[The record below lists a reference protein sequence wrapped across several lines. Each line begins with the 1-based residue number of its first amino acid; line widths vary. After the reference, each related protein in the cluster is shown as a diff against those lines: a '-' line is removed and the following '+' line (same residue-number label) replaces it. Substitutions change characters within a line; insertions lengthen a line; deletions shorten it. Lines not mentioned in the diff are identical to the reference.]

1 MFCQNCGAK
10 ASDESLHCPECGAK
24 IEVPIELGPGV
35 DSAAGYRESATSPSG
50 GTPNSSGDEPRKR
63 KRITVIAVIA
73 VLLVIGLVF
82 GVSACQA
89 NNQRTAKHHVTF
101 TVNAEGLDTSTGTM
115 IPLSVK
121 GTDVSGNSVEESC
134 YVGNDSASL
143 DLVAGTYTFEVT
155 ASPIAADGTL
165 YSIEGAYAEE
175 TVGEDGTLSPG
186 EAITLKPLL
195 AGKTTY
201 KQIED
206 AYEAAKNGGAASEE
220 AASKLKDAATKRVD
234 AAKAQQSASSTSSQ
248 ATKSESASGG
258 DASSKSTTDAEGT
271 YSGTV
276 YVFASD
282 AEMAEAL
289 GIENPNGPSS
299 IKIATAVMKLDSAK
313 TVKAKNGDGS
323 GSRSGTAHYLVL
335 AHGTGAGSWTP
346 YNGKHVSVSAPSLAW
361 PSDTRMPLG
370 EPGVVGSASVVG

>member
-10 ASDESLHCPECGAK
+10 TSDESLHCPECGAK
-24 IEVPIELGPGV
+24 IEAPIELGPGV
-35 DSAAGYRESATSPSG
+35 DSAAGCRESATSPLGGASNGSG
-50 GTPNSSGDEPRKR
+50 GEPRKR
-63 KRITVIAVIA
+63 KRIAVIAVMA
-73 VLLVIGLVF
+73 VLLVIGLAF

-89 NNQRTAKHHVTF
+89 NAQRTAKHHVTF
-101 TVNAEGLDTSTGTM
+101 AVNAEGLDTSTGTL

-165 YSIEGAYAEE
+165 YSIEGACAEE

-186 EAITLKPLL
+186 EAITLKPLP

-248 ATKSESASGG
+248 AMKGESASRG
-258 DASSKSTTDAEGT
+258 DASSKSTTNAEGT

-335 AHGTGAGSWTP
+335 AHGTGAGSWTS

>member
-10 ASDESLHCPECGAK
+10 TSDESLHCPECGAK
-24 IEVPIELGPGV
+24 IEAPIELGPGV
-35 DSAAGYRESATSPSG
+35 DSAAGCRESATSPSG
-50 GTPNSSGDEPRKR
+50 GASNGLGGEPRKR
-63 KRITVIAVIA
+63 KRIAVIAVTA
-73 VLLVIGLVF
+73 VLLVIGLAF

-89 NNQRTAKHHVTF
+89 NAQRTAKHHVTF
-101 TVNAEGLDTSTGTM
+101 AVNAEGLDTSTGTL

-186 EAITLKPLL
+186 EAITLKPLP

-248 ATKSESASGG
+248 AMKGESASGG
-258 DASSKSTTDAEGT
+258 DASSKSTTNAEGT

-276 YVFASD
+276 YVFAGD

-335 AHGTGAGSWTP
+335 AHGTGAGFWTS

>member
-1 MFCQNCGAK
+1 M
-10 ASDESLHCPECGAK
+10 
-24 IEVPIELGPGV
+24 
-35 DSAAGYRESATSPSG
+35 
-50 GTPNSSGDEPRKR
+50 
-63 KRITVIAVIA
+63 A
-73 VLLVIGLVF
+73 VLLVIGLAF

-89 NNQRTAKHHVTF
+89 NAQRTAKHHVTF
-101 TVNAEGLDTSTGTM
+101 AVNAEGLDTSTGTL

-165 YSIEGAYAEE
+165 YSIEGACAEE

-186 EAITLKPLL
+186 EAITLKPLP

-248 ATKSESASGG
+248 AMKGESASGG
-258 DASSKSTTDAEGT
+258 DASSKSTTNAEGT

-335 AHGTGAGSWTP
+335 AHGTGAGSWTS

>member
-50 GTPNSSGDEPRKR
+50 GMPNNSGDEPRKR
-63 KRITVIAVIA
+63 KRITVIAVMA

-89 NNQRTAKHHVTF
+89 NDQRTAKHHVTF

-186 EAITLKPLL
+186 EAITLKPLP

-248 ATKSESASGG
+248 ATKRESASGG

-335 AHGTGAGSWTP
+335 AHGTGAGSWTS

>member
-10 ASDESLHCPECGAK
+10 TSDESLHCPECGAK
-24 IEVPIELGPGV
+24 IEAPIKLGPGV
-35 DSAAGYRESATSPSG
+35 DSVAGCCESATSPSG
-50 GTPNSSGDEPRKR
+50 GASNGSGGESRKR
-63 KRITVIAVIA
+63 KRIAVIAVMA
-73 VLLVIGLVF
+73 VLLVIGLAF

-89 NNQRTAKHHVTF
+89 NAQRTAKHHVTF
-101 TVNAEGLDTSTGTM
+101 AVNAEGLDTSTGTL

-165 YSIEGAYAEE
+165 YSIEGACAEE

-186 EAITLKPLL
+186 EAITLKPLP

-248 ATKSESASGG
+248 AMKGESASGG
-258 DASSKSTTDAEGT
+258 DASSKSTTNAEGT

-335 AHGTGAGSWTP
+335 AHGTGAGSWTS

>member
-10 ASDESLHCPECGAK
+10 TSDESLHCPECGAK
-24 IEVPIELGPGV
+24 IEAPIELGPGV
-35 DSAAGYRESATSPSG
+35 DSAAGCRESATSPSG
-50 GTPNSSGDEPRKR
+50 GASNGSGGEPRKR
-63 KRITVIAVIA
+63 KRIAVIAVMV
-73 VLLVIGLVF
+73 VLLVIGLAF

-89 NNQRTAKHHVTF
+89 NAQRTAKHHVTF
-101 TVNAEGLDTSTGTM
+101 AVNAEGLDTSTGTL

-165 YSIEGAYAEE
+165 YSIEGACAEE
-175 TVGEDGTLSPG
+175 TVGEDGTLSHG
-186 EAITLKPLL
+186 EAITLKPLP

-248 ATKSESASGG
+248 AMKGESASGG
-258 DASSKSTTDAEGT
+258 DTSSKSTTDAEGT

-335 AHGTGAGSWTP
+335 AHGTGAGSWTS